1 MWICIWFLMRYAINF
16 DGTKF
21 GNNFRE
27 KQFSSEL
34 VAGAVQ
40 TFCPGSGFA
49 TTVLSLAYS
58 RWEGSIKH
66 PLLGCYLALPL
77 QLYGISAG
85 SISTLLGQIKT
96 VLWIL
101 SDPEL
106 FPGSG
111 SGIICSGS
119 SKNERVEKF
128 KTYTG
133 IFLDLWILDCSFCRT
148 VP

>member
-1 MWICIWFLMRYAINF
+1 MWIWIWFLMRYAINF
-16 DGTKF
+16 DGTKS

-85 SISTLLGQIKT
+85 SISTLLGQTKKQCYGSRRIRNFF
-96 VLWIL
+96 LDP
-101 SDPEL
+101 DPEL
-106 FPGSG
+106 FVPGPARMKEQ
-111 SGIICSGS
+111 
-119 SKNERVEKF
+119 KNLK
-128 KTYTG
+128 YL
-133 IFLDLWILDCSFCRT
+133 IFFRPVDFGL
-148 VP
+148 

>member
-1 MWICIWFLMRYAINF
+1 MWIWIWFLMRYAINF

-101 SDPEL
+101 SDP
-106 FPGSG
+106 
-111 SGIICSGS
+111 S
-119 SKNERVEKF
+119 SF
-128 KTYTG
+128 Y
-133 IFLDLWILDCSFCRT
+133 WILTLTRT
-148 VP
+148 ILYVLPVLRTSYFFII